1 MAPSRWSE
9 RVLLLAAIAAVGVLL
24 VWVPPQLVEQ
34 YEKVRS
40 WGQWQAYLYLA
51 IVGTG
56 GLILLGLALGVF
68 WKLWS
73 ATRTKAAQK
82 ERQAK
87 NPSQLS
93 AAEQRREV
101 EDNLAAVGDLET
113 DAAISDDVKR
123 ELKSLAAKVEEKQ
136 QSHKLEIVAFGTV
149 SSGKSSLLNALAGRD
164 AFQTDPRGGTTMQRQ
179 EIPWPGNDQV
189 LLVDTPGLGEI
200 DGAEHIAVAAEAAR
214 DADLVLMVVDG
225 PLRQSEFKLLSRLGE
240 MEKRVLLCLNKA
252 DWYEPADQ
260 KKLVGQLASLVREY
274 IPAEDVIAVRA
285 QPVMRTRVRVLPD
298 GGEAEEQVRE
308 PPDLGALADKML
320 SIVRRD
326 GTDLLLANL
335 LLQSRGL
342 VEEAKQKVRES
353 LDRRAWEI
361 VDRYTW
367 GAGAAAAVSPFPVLD
382 LFAGSAI
389 TAKMVVDLA
398 QVYRQPLDFNAAVAL
413 LGQLGK
419 NLVAI
424 LGVNLAAPA
433 VTSVIASV
441 LKGTVPLAGQFAG
454 GLLQGIVQALV
465 TRWIGAVFVGYFKAE
480 MQMPAEGLANLARRE
495 WQRLT
500 SPAELVKLVQQA
512 RQVFGSGKRGKE
524 E

>member
-1 MAPSRWSE
+1 MPASRWSE
-9 RVLLLAAIAAVGVLL
+9 KVLLLAALAAVGVLL
-24 VWVPPQLVEQ
+24 VWIPPQLVEQ
-34 YEKVRS
+34 YERVRG
-40 WGQWQAYLYLA
+40 WGPRYAYIYLA

-56 GLILLGLALGVF
+56 GAILLGLTVTVF

-73 ATRTKAAQK
+73 ATRAKQAQRQ
-82 ERQAK
+82 RQAK

-93 AAEQRREV
+93 AEEQRQEV
-101 EDNLAAVGDLET
+101 ADNLASVGELGA
-113 DAAISDDVKR
+113 DATISDDVKR
-123 ELKSLAAKVEEKQ
+123 QLKSLAAKVEQKQ
-136 QSHKLEIVAFGTV
+136 LSHKLEIVAFGTV

-164 AFQTDPRGGTTMQRQ
+164 AFQTDPRGGTTVQRQ
-179 EIPWPGNDQV
+179 EIPWPGNDRV

-200 DGAEHIAVAAEAAR
+200 DGEEHIAVAAEAAR

-225 PLRQSEFKLLSRLGE
+225 PLRQSEYKLLARLGD
-240 MEKRVLLCLNKA
+240 MEKRVLLCLNKG

-260 KKLVGQLASLVREY
+260 KKLVGQLAGLVKEY

-298 GGEAEEQVRE
+298 GQEIQEQVRE
-308 PPDLGALADKML
+308 PPELGALADKML
-320 SIVRRD
+320 AIVRRD

-342 VEEAKQKVRES
+342 LDEAKQKVRES

-361 VDRYTW
+361 VERYTW

-398 QVYRQPLDFNAAVAL
+398 QVYRQPLDFNAAVTL
-413 LGQLGK
+413 LSQLGK

-433 VTSVIASV
+433 VTSVIASL

-465 TRWIGAVFVGYFKAE
+465 TRWIGAVFIGYFKAE

-500 SPAELVKLVQQA
+500 SPAELIKLVQQA
-512 RQVFGSGKRGKE
+512 RQVFGRKVSGE
-524 E
+524 S

>member
-1 MAPSRWSE
+1 MPTSRWSE
-9 RVLLLAAIAAVGVLL
+9 RVLMLVALAAVGVLL

-34 YEKVRS
+34 YERVRG

-51 IVGTG
+51 IVCTG
-56 GLILLGLALGVF
+56 GAILLGLAISVF

-73 ATRTKAAQK
+73 ATRTKAAHK

-93 AAEQRREV
+93 AAEQQREV
-101 EDNLAAVGDLET
+101 ADNLAAVGDLQA
-113 DAAISDDVKR
+113 DAAITDDVKR
-123 ELKSLAAKVEEKQ
+123 ELKSLAAKVEQKQ

-164 AFQTDPRGGTTMQRQ
+164 AFQTDPRGGTTIQRQ
-179 EIPWPGNDQV
+179 EIPWPGDDQV

-200 DGAEHIAVAAEAAR
+200 DGADHIAVAAEAAR
-214 DADLVLMVVDG
+214 DADVVLMVVDG
-225 PLRQSEFKLLSRLGE
+225 PLRQSEFKLLARLGE

-252 DWYEPADQ
+252 DWYEPQDQ
-260 KKLVGQLASLVREY
+260 KKLTGQLASQARDVVRT
-274 IPAEDVIAVRA
+274 EDVIAVRA
-285 QPVMRTRVRVLPD
+285 QPVMRSRVRVLAD
-298 GGEAEEQVRE
+298 GGETEEQVRE

-326 GTDLLLANL
+326 GQDLLLANL

-342 VEEAKQKVRES
+342 LDEAKQKVRES

-361 VDRYTW
+361 VERYTW
-367 GAGAAAAVSPFPVLD
+367 GAGAAAAVSPLPVLD

-398 QVYRQPLDFNAAVAL
+398 QVYRQPLDFNAAVTL
-413 LGQLGK
+413 LAQLGK

-433 VTSVIASV
+433 VTAVVASL
-441 LKGTVPLAGQFAG
+441 LKGTVPLAGHFAG

-465 TRWIGAVFVGYFKAE
+465 TRWIGAVFIGYFKAE

-500 SPAELVKLVQQA
+500 SPAELIKLVQQA
-512 RQVFGSGKRGKE
+512 RQVFGSGNRGKQD
-524 E
+524 

>member
-1 MAPSRWSE
+1 VR
-9 RVLLLAAIAAVGVLL
+9 AAIA
-24 VWVPPQLVEQ
+24 
-34 YEKVRS
+34 EKVR
-40 WGQWQAYLYLA
+40 QVHQ
-51 IVGTG
+51 
-56 GLILLGLALGVF
+56 
-68 WKLWS
+68 
-73 ATRTKAAQK
+73 
-82 ERQAK
+82 
-87 NPSQLS
+87 
-93 AAEQRREV
+93 
-101 EDNLAAVGDLET
+101 
-113 DAAISDDVKR
+113 KR
-123 ELKSLAAKVEEKQ
+123 ESQILQ
-136 QSHKLEIVAFGTV
+136 IVAFGTI

-164 AFQTDPRGGTTMQRQ
+164 AFQTDPRGGTTIQRQ

-189 LLVDTPGLGEI
+189 LLVDTPGLGEV

-214 DADLVLMVVDG
+214 DADMVLMVVDG

-260 KKLVGQLASLVREY
+260 KKLVGQLASLVKDY
-274 IPAEDVIAVRA
+274 IPSEDVIAVRA
-285 QPVMRTRVRVLPD
+285 QPVMRTRVRVMPD
-298 GGEAEEQVRE
+298 GSEVQEQVRE

-320 SIVRRD
+320 SIVSRD
-326 GTDLLLANL
+326 GKDLLLANL

-342 VEEAKQKVRES
+342 LDEAKQRVRES

-361 VDRYTW
+361 VERYTW

-398 QVYRQPLDFNAAVAL
+398 QVYRQPLDFNAAVTL
-413 LGQLGK
+413 LAQLGK

-433 VTSVIASV
+433 VTSVIASL

-465 TRWIGAVFVGYFKAE
+465 TRWIGAVFIGYFKAE
-480 MQMPAEGLANLARRE
+480 MQMPPEGLANLARRE

-500 SPAELVKLVQQA
+500 SPAELIKLVQQA
-512 RQVFGSGKRGKE
+512 RQVFSKRE
-524 E
+524 D

>member
-1 MAPSRWSE
+1 MPSSRLTE
-9 RVLLLAAIAAVGVLL
+9 RLLLLVALAAVGVLL
-24 VWVPPQLVEQ
+24 LWVPPQLVEQ
-34 YEKVRS
+34 YEKVRG
-40 WGQWQAYLYLA
+40 WGPWYAYAYLAL
-51 IVGTG
+51 VGTG
-56 GLILLGLALGVF
+56 GVILLSLAIGVF

-73 ATRTKAAQK
+73 ATRTKQAQK

-101 EDNLAAVGDLET
+101 ADNLATVGDLQA
-113 DAAISDDVKR
+113 DAGMADDVKR
-123 ELKSLAAKVEEKQ
+123 ELKVLADKVQEKQ
-136 QSHKLEIVAFGTV
+136 HSHKLEIVAFGTV

-164 AFQTDPRGGTTMQRQ
+164 AFQTDPRGGTTVQRQ

-214 DADLVLMVVDG
+214 DADLVVMVVDG
-225 PLRQSEFKLLSRLGE
+225 PLRQSEFKLLARLGE

-252 DWYEPADQ
+252 DWYEPEDQ
-260 KKLVGQLASLVREY
+260 KKLVGQLASQVKDFVR
-274 IPAEDVIAVRA
+274 AEDVIPVRA
-285 QPVMRTRVRVLPD
+285 QSVMRTRVRVLPG

-308 PPDLGALADKML
+308 PPDISALADKML

-342 VEEAKQKVRES
+342 LDEAKQRVRES

-361 VDRYTW
+361 VERYTW

-398 QVYRQPLDFNAAVAL
+398 QVYRQPLDFNAAVTL
-413 LGQLGK
+413 LSQLGK

-433 VTSVIASV
+433 VTSVIASL

-465 TRWIGAVFVGYFKAE
+465 TRWIGAVFIGYFRAE
-480 MQMPAEGLANLARRE
+480 MQMPSEGLANLARRE

-500 SPAELVKLVQQA
+500 SPAELIKLVQQA
-512 RQVFGSGKRGKE
+512 RHVFGSGKAEKE
-524 E
+524 N

>member
-1 MAPSRWSE
+1 MTASRWSE
-9 RVLLLAAIAAVGVLL
+9 RVLLLVVLAAVGVLL
-24 VWVPPQLVEQ
+24 VWVPPQLVAQ
-34 YEKVRS
+34 YERVRD
-40 WGQWQAYLYLA
+40 WGPRYAYLYLG

-56 GLILLGLALGVF
+56 AAILLGLTAAVF

-73 ATRTKAAQK
+73 ATRTKHAQK
-82 ERQAK
+82 ARQAK
-87 NPSQLS
+87 NASQLS

-101 EDNLAAVGDLET
+101 ADNLAAVGDLQA
-113 DAAISDDVKR
+113 DAAISNEVRR
-123 ELKSLAAKVEEKQ
+123 ELVELALKVERKQ
-136 QSHKLEIVAFGTV
+136 ESHKLEIVAFGTV
-149 SSGKSSLLNALAGRD
+149 SSGKSSLLNARAGRE
-164 AFQTDPRGGTTMQRQ
+164 AFQTDPRGGTTNQRQ
-179 EIPWPGNDQV
+179 EVPWPGDDRV

-200 DGAEHIAVAAEAAR
+200 DDDRHIVVATEAAR
-214 DADLVLMVVDG
+214 DADLLLMVVDG
-225 PLRQSEFKLLSRLGE
+225 PLRQSEFKLLSRLGQ

-252 DWYEPADQ
+252 DWYEPEDQ
-260 KKLVGQLASLVREY
+260 KKLVGQLASLAQEF
-274 IPAEDVIAVRA
+274 IPAEDVIVVRA
-285 QPVMRTRVRVLPD
+285 QPATRTRVRVLE
-298 GGEAEEQVRE
+298 GGSEAQEQVRE

-320 SIVRRD
+320 SIVKRD

-342 VEEAKQKVRES
+342 LDEAKQKVRES

-361 VDRYTW
+361 VERYTW
-367 GAGAAAAVSPFPVLD
+367 GAGAAAAMSPLPVLD

-398 QVYRQPLDFNAAVAL
+398 QVYRQPLDFNAAVTL
-413 LGQLGK
+413 LAQLGK

-433 VTSVIASV
+433 VTAVIASL

-465 TRWIGAVFVGYFKAE
+465 TRWIGAVFIGYFKAE
-480 MQMPAEGLANLARRE
+480 MQMPSEGLANLARRE

-512 RQVFGSGKRGKE
+512 RQVFSKE
-524 E
+524 RN

>member
-1 MAPSRWSE
+1 MPASRLTE
-9 RVLLLAAIAAVGVLL
+9 RVLLLVALAAVGVLL

-34 YEKVRS
+34 YEKVRG
-40 WGQWQAYLYLA
+40 WGPRYAYAYLA
-51 IVGTG
+51 IVGVG
-56 GLILLGLALGVF
+56 AAILLGLAIVVF

-73 ATRTKAAQK
+73 ATRTKQAQR

-93 AAEQRREV
+93 AAERRQEV
-101 EDNLAAVGDLET
+101 SDNLAAVGDLEG
-113 DAAISDDVKR
+113 DAALSDDVKR
-123 ELKSLAAKVEEKQ
+123 ELRALADKVEQKQ

-164 AFQTDPRGGTTMQRQ
+164 AFQTDPRGGTTIQRQ

-200 DGAEHIAVAAEAAR
+200 DGAEHIAIAAEAAR
-214 DADLVLMVVDG
+214 DADMVLMVVDG
-225 PLRQSEFKLLSRLGE
+225 PLRQSEFKLLARLGE
-240 MEKRVLLCLNKA
+240 MEKRVLVCLNKT
-252 DWYEPADQ
+252 DWYEPEDQ
-260 KKLVGQLASLVREY
+260 KKLVGQLASQIREFVR
-274 IPAEDVIAVRA
+274 AEDVIPVRS
-285 QPVMRTRVRVLPD
+285 QPVMRTRVRVPAG
-298 GGEAEEQVRE
+298 GGEVEEQVRE
-308 PPDLGALADKML
+308 PPDLGALAHKML

-342 VEEAKQKVRES
+342 LDEAKQKVRES

-361 VDRYTW
+361 VERYTW
-367 GAGAAAAVSPFPVLD
+367 GAGAAAAVSPVILD
-382 LFAGSAI
+382 MFAGSAI
-389 TAKMVVDLA
+389 TAKMAVDLA
-398 QVYRQPLDFNAAVAL
+398 HVYRQPLDFKAAVTL
-413 LGQLGK
+413 LAQLGK

-433 VTSVIASV
+433 VTAVIASL

-465 TRWIGAVFVGYFKAE
+465 TRWIGAVFIGYFQAE

-500 SPAELVKLVQQA
+500 SPAELIKLVQQA
-512 RQVFGSGKRGKE
+512 RQKFFSKE
-524 E
+524 EQSEE